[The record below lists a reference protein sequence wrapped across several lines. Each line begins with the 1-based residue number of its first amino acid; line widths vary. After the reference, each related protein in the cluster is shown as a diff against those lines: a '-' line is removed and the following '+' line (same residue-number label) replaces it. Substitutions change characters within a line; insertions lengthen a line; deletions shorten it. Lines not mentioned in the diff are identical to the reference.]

1 MTGLLPRLLRPVVGQ
16 VRYLRPVPARRA
28 RGLVAEVYRQLEEEF
43 GLLAPP
49 VALHAPVPELLAASW
64 LMLRESLL
72 ADGPVPRHQRE
83 RVAAEVSRAN
93 ACPYCVTVHGLAEAA
108 LAPTASGAT
117 SPDSDSQQ
125 PGSDSQQ
132 PGSTSQLLGVARTF
146 HYLNRM
152 VNVFLPESPLP
163 AAAGAPG
170 GGMLQ
175 RLLVTPAARP
185 HPPGSSLALLP
196 GGHRSAPDP
205 VVEAF
210 HRAEAAVHRA
220 VDPWLPPGLAG
231 LLPRLLAGW
240 DGSPPPLGDGWLT
253 DALATLPTG
262 ELPAGRFAVLT
273 ALSSYRVTPAVV
285 ADFRNWQPAD
295 EALLSIAAWASLLT
309 ARRLVDGATEQ
320 RQR

>member
-1 MTGLLPRLLRPVVGQ
+1 MPGLLPRLLRPVVGQ
-16 VRYLRPVPARRA
+16 VRYLQPVPGRRA
-28 RGLVAEVYRQLEEEF
+28 RGLVAEVYRQLEDEF

-108 LAPTASGAT
+108 LTPKAARAANAAEPQLGA
-117 SPDSDSQQ
+117 D
-125 PGSDSQQ
+125 G
-132 PGSTSQLLGVARTF
+132 QLLGVARTF

-152 VNVFLPESPLP
+152 VNVFLPASPVP
-163 AAAGAPG
+163 AAG

-175 RLLVTPAARP
+175 RLLVARAGRP
-185 HPPGSSLALLP
+185 HAPGSSLALLP
-196 GGHRSAPDP
+196 AGSQSSPDP
-205 VVEAF
+205 VAEAF
-210 HRAEAAVHRA
+210 CRAEAAVRRA
-220 VDPWLPPGLAG
+220 VEPWLPPGVAD

-240 DGSPPPLGDGWLT
+240 DGTPPPLDGGWLT
-253 DALATLPTG
+253 GALATLPAD
-262 ELPAGRFAVLT
+262 ELPAGRFAALT
-273 ALSSYRVTPAVV
+273 AVSAYRVTPAVV
-285 ADFRNWQPAD
+285 AGFRGWEPAD
-295 EALLSIAAWASLLT
+295 AALLSTAAWASLLT